1 VRLHWIVIQDCE
13 SVPPIAM
20 IGSCADIAERNLR
33 SVFVQVTRAECLE
46 TMRTQRGMSGSA
58 PSSRAS
64 SRKLAPLQ
72 RETTLTRR
80 RI

>member
-1 VRLHWIVIQDCE
+1 M
-13 SVPPIAM
+13 PPIAT
-20 IGSCADIAERNLR
+20 IGSCTDIAERNLR
-33 SVFVQVTRAECLE
+33 SVFVEVAEAECLE